1 MKPRVLGCVLLALL
15 LSGCAYVGWNSVNG
29 VETGRVLFDS
39 YRIDTSWGYNLE
51 GFYIDSEGRVWRYQ
65 KTEPWYPAEQR
76 VSVVSEADLLHKF
89 SEEKQ
94 VGSVD
99 PEVLAE
105 MKELIGAAAEGRVT
119 RDRISYERS
128 GNLDVA
134 YLFDPR
140 QRRYEVVFL
149 RGGGGWV
156 ARNHSRAADTLV
168 DWLRDVE
175 KNAGIHQP

>member
-1 MKPRVLGCVLLALL
+1 MKLRMLACMLVAPL
-15 LSGCAYVGWNSVNG
+15 LSGCAYFGWDTG
-29 VETGRVLFDS
+29 GAVETGRVLFDS
-39 YRIDTSWGYNLE
+39 YRLDTSWGYKLE
-51 GFYIDSEGRVWRYQ
+51 GFYIDSEGRIWRYQ

-76 VSVVSEADLLHKF
+76 VSIVSEADLLHKF
-89 SEEKQ
+89 SEEEQ

-99 PEVLAE
+99 PEVLAK
-105 MKELIGAAAEGRVT
+105 MKKLIGSAAEGRVT
-119 RDRISYERS
+119 RDRMSYERS

-134 YLFDPR
+134 YVFEPR

-156 ARNHSRAADTLV
+156 ARNHSRAADKLV

-175 KNAGIHQP
+175 KNAGISTR